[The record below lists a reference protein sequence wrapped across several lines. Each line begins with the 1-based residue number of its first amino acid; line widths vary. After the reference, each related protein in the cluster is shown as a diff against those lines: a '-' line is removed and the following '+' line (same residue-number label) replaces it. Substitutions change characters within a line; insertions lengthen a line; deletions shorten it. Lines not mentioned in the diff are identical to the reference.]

1 MSSTTLLG
9 GRYRL
14 QDRIAVGGV
23 GEVWRGVDTVLARP
37 VAVKL
42 LRAECAQS
50 AETLA
55 RFRTEAQ
62 RAGSLSH
69 PAIAQ
74 VYDYGHA
81 DPPDPPYLVMELV
94 DGPSLAALLA
104 AGPLGTSRTMDV
116 IAQAAAG
123 LHAAHTAGLVH
134 RDIKPANLL
143 LDPHWNVKIT
153 DFGIAYAAGSAP
165 VTRTGL
171 VVGTPGY
178 LAPERAAGAH
188 ATAASDLYSLGV
200 VAYECLTGHPP
211 FTGTPLE
218 VVAAHRDHPLPA
230 LPETIPAGV
239 FGLVAELTAKD
250 PLARPGSA
258 GDVAR
263 RASRLRDR
271 PTFRL
276 PPAAGPTA
284 GPAVGP
290 AARLADDP
298 APDQAPLG
306 DEPPPAAPA
315 APTTEM
321 PVPLPPPSRLRR
333 LLAVRRA
340 GPRLSRRQTA
350 LAFAAL
356 AVVAM
361 LVGLLAGGLFTG
373 TAPTT
378 RTSPSPSARL
388 VEVNSGS
395 LTGRPVSSVRQQ
407 LSRLGLVVRVLWRRT
422 REQPAGT
429 AMAVTEAAM
438 AKAGNNGMAQRSRI
452 RPSPP
457 TAWPMTAQS
466 WPDDRSAATASA
478 AACGSAPK
486 TSPPEVCASASTMSV
501 VWSADP
507 PSKRSRTQSRLRRL
521 PPGM

>member
-42 LRAECAQS
+42 LRAEYAQS

-263 RASRLRDR
+263 RASRLRDL

-276 PPAAGPTA
+276 PPAVGPTA
-284 GPAVGP
+284 GPAVGPTAGPAAGP

-395 LTGRPVSSVRQQ
+395 LTGQPVSSVRQQ

-429 AMAVTEAAM
+429 VV
-438 AKAGNNGMAQRSRI
+438 SV
-452 RPSPP
+452 RPSG
-457 TAWPMTAQS
+457 QL
-466 WPDDRSAATASA
+466 
-478 AACGSAPK
+478 APG
-486 TSPPEVCASASTMSV
+486 SV
-501 VWSADP
+501 VILVGAAKPQGHGDDHGNGHG
-507 PSKRSRTQSRLRRL
+507 RN
-521 PPGM
+521 GGGHGEGG